1 MTAQTPLSLT
11 DRRRALTGLLAAPLL
26 MTAAGATAAATPLVP
41 SPDVDTRSLDDIHK
55 AAMAE
60 GGKLIVYA
68 GGDIPN
74 AYAGVERAFMTRF
87 PGMSIRMFAD
97 LSKYHDARIDL
108 QLARG
113 RLEADVAVLQT
124 LHDFDRWKAQG
135 QLLLYKPADWDAIQ
149 SEYKDPD
156 GAYAGIGIIAFSNSY
171 NTAMLTEATA
181 PRDAVDY
188 LDPRLKGRLV
198 LTYPHDDDAV
208 LYQFDRIV
216 HAHGWDY
223 MDKLMAQDVL
233 WIRGTVPARIAVNEG
248 RRAATFTASGTFA
261 NIPNAPSRFILPR
274 NDVFQSWAQ
283 TAAILK
289 EARNKEAAKL
299 FISWM
304 AARDTTVG
312 RTGQWSV
319 RRDVPAAGGM
329 KPLGEYNT
337 SPLRFKDFMKDRE
350 RIEILKTQFEH
361 VIGPAAGPNPTG
373 VKGVYLVQS

>member
-1 MTAQTPLSLT
+1 MTAQTPPSLT
-11 DRRRALTGLLAAPLL
+11 DRRKALTGLLAAPLL
-26 MTAAGATAAATPLVP
+26 LAAGTAAADPTPLVP
-41 SPDVDTRSLDDIHK
+41 SPDVEKRSLDDIHK

-60 GGKLIVYA
+60 GGKLVVYA

-74 AYAGVERAFMTRF
+74 AYAGIERAFMARF

-135 QLLLYKPADWDAIQ
+135 QLLAYKPADWNAIQ
-149 SEYKDPD
+149 AEYKDPD

-171 NTAMLTEATA
+171 NTAMLTEANA

-188 LDPRLKGRLV
+188 LDPSLKGRLV

-223 MDKLMAQDVL
+223 LDKLMAQDVL
-233 WIRGTVPARIAVNEG
+233 WIRGTVPARLAVAEG
-248 RRAATFTASGTFA
+248 KRAATFTASGTFA
-261 NIPNAPSRFILPR
+261 NVPNAPSRFILPR

-289 EARNKEAAKL
+289 EAAHKEAAKL

-319 RRDVPAAGGM
+319 RRDVPAAGDM
-329 KPLGEYNT
+329 KPLGDYNT
-337 SPLRFKDFMKDRE
+337 SPMRFKAFMKDRE

-361 VIGPAAGPNPTG
+361 VIGPATGPNPTG
-373 VKGVYLVQS
+373 LKGVYLVQP